1 MNKLP
6 NDTVF
11 LVCRMGGGTAMSAE
25 YIVNGD
31 FETGDLTGWDVW
43 AGGPAAWVLNDG
55 NVVPPGDSLPPPY
68 DSCGQPLQP
77 ISGNYDALAIQWDV
91 SLAALFQQTITL
103 PSNITSATLS
113 WSDRILNYAGFLE
126 DIGAIEEAFVDPI
139 QEFRVFIVG
148 ESSVLHEI
156 FSTEPGDE
164 HLQFGPNSRSF
175 DLTDLAQALEGQQ
188 VFVAFEMET
197 AFFFMNIAVDDISLD
212 IDSVLPVEI
221 DIKPGSEPNC
231 FNNDGHGVIPVAIL
245 GSAEFDV
252 TTIDAGSVMLEGLA
266 VKAVGK
272 SNKLLAHYE
281 DVDSDGYDD
290 LVVQIEDDDLI
301 FEEGD
306 TTATVTGNLNN
317 GMPIQGSDTICIV
330 P

>member
-1 MNKLP
+1 
-6 NDTVF
+6 
-11 LVCRMGGGTAMSAE
+11 MSSE
-25 YIVNGD
+25 YIVNGG
-31 FETGDLTGWDVW
+31 FETGDFTGWNPTNM
-43 AGGPAAWVLNDG
+43 GGAQWVINDG
-55 NVVPPGDSLPPPY
+55 NVPVPPEDELW
-68 DSCGQPLQP
+68 QP
-77 ISGNYDALAIQWDV
+77 ISGDYDALVVQWDW
-91 SLAALFQQTITL
+91 SLSILFQQSITV

-113 WSDRILNYAGFLE
+113 WSDRIVNYHDCFGVNQKFQVVFLDE
-126 DIGAIEEAFVDPI
+126 NSNLVS
-139 QEFRVFIVG
+139 Q
-148 ESSVLHEI
+148 I
-156 FSTEPGDE
+156 FSTEPGDP
-164 HLQFGPNSRSF
+164 LMQYGPNDRSF
-175 DLTDLAQALEGQQ
+175 DVTDLAQTLEGQEIY
-188 VFVAFEMET
+188 VAF
-197 AFFFMNIAVDDISLD
+197 AVLAASYHLPVAVDNISLD
-212 IDSVLPVEI
+212 IDTAQPVEI

-252 TTIDAGSVMLEGLA
+252 TTIDAGSVMLQGLA

-290 LVVQIEDDDLI
+290 LVVQIEDDDLV